1 MTMHSKRILL
11 PGLLA
16 AFLFLAGCERDEST
30 LEPAPYPA
38 HAEVFLDEFGPG
50 VTFQAFLGS
59 KLDALDV
66 TVDEAYRGNKAL
78 VFVVPNEGDPLG
90 GFAGGAF
97 TSETGRDLSG
107 FNALTF
113 WAKASMPATL
123 NEVGFGNDN
132 TGTSRFVAW
141 QSAVPVSTTW
151 RKYILP
157 IPLPEKLTAE
167 KGLFFLAEGPE
178 NGSGY
183 ELYIDDLQ
191 YETLGTIAYPRPSI
205 ASSTRNVEIGDSFPV
220 AGTQVSFDI
229 VGTRQSINAMPGYFT
244 FRSSDPSV
252 ATVDA
257 NGVITAVGL
266 GQAQITARLGDIDA
280 DGAVNVSVG
289 EPAEGPA
296 VPAPAPTHPAAS
308 VVSLFSDA
316 YTDVPVNTWSA
327 EWDVAELEDV
337 SVSGDNIKKYSQL
350 SFAGIEFTTPTVD
363 ASEMT
368 HFHMDVWTPDPTD
381 DPSALLVKL
390 VDFGADGVFGGG
402 DDAEDELAFSAA
414 STPALTSGGW
424 VGIDIP
430 LAVFANLTTRAH
442 LAQLILSGSINTLYV
457 DNVYFYSAGSGDS
470 PTIPAPTPTL
480 PASDVISLYSNAY
493 SNVTVDTWS
502 AEWDEAD
509 LADMT
514 IAGDDVKKYTNVVF
528 AGIEF
533 IAQTIDATEMTH
545 FHIDIWTP
553 DPVPPSGGL
562 RIKLVDFGADGS
574 YQGGDDV
581 EHELTFNSGSTP
593 PVSSGMWIS
602 LDIPLTAFA
611 GLTTR
616 AHLAQ
621 LIISGDPNT
630 IFIDNVYFHK

>member
-1 MTMHSKRILL
+1 MTMHSKRVLL
-11 PGLLA
+11 PGLLVTI
-16 AFLFLAGCERDEST
+16 FFFAGCDRDEGT

-50 VTFQAFLGS
+50 VSFQAFLGS

-66 TVDEAYRGNKAL
+66 TVDETHRGNRAL

-141 QSAVPVSTTW
+141 QSGLPVSTTW

-183 ELYIDDLQ
+183 ELFIDDLQ
-191 YETLGTIAYPRPSI
+191 YETLGTIAHPRPSI
-205 ASSTRNVEIGDSFPV
+205 ASSTRNVELGDSLFV
-220 AGTQVSFDI
+220 TGTQVSFDI
-229 VGTRQSINAMPGYFT
+229 VGARQTINAMPGYFT
-244 FRSSDPSV
+244 FQSSDPSV

-257 NGVITAVGL
+257 NGVINAVGL
-266 GQAQITARLGDIDA
+266 GVAQITARLGDIDA
-280 DGAVNVSVG
+280 EGVVNVSVG
-289 EPAEGPA
+289 QPVEGPA
-296 VPAPAPTHPAAS
+296 VPASAPTRPAAS
-308 VVSLFSDA
+308 VISLFSDA
-316 YTDVPVNTWSA
+316 YNDVPVNTWSA
-327 EWDVAELEDV
+327 EWDMAELEDV
-337 SVSGDNIKKYSQL
+337 SVAGDNIKKYSQL
-350 SFAGIEFTTPTVD
+350 SFAGIDFTTPTLD
-363 ASEMT
+363 ASDMT
-368 HFHMDVWTPDPTD
+368 HFHMDVWTPDATD
-381 DPSALLVKL
+381 DPASLLVKL

-402 DDAEDELAFSAA
+402 DDAEDELAFSTA
-414 STPALTSGGW
+414 STPALTSNGW

-430 LAVFANLTTRAH
+430 LAAFANLTTRAH
-442 LAQLILSGSINTLYV
+442 LAQLILSGSVNTLYI
-457 DNVYFYSAGSGDS
+457 DNIYFYSAASGDT
-470 PTIPAPTPTL
+470 PTIPAPAPTL
-480 PASDVISLYSNAY
+480 PASDVISLYSNAF

-509 LADMT
+509 LTDMT
-514 IAGDDVKKYTNVVF
+514 IADDDVKKYTNVVF

-553 DPVPPSGGL
+553 DPVPSSGGL

-581 EHELTFNSGSTP
+581 EHELTFNSASGP
-593 PVSSGMWIS
+593 PVTSGTWIS
-602 LDIPLTAFA
+602 LDIPLTTFT